1 MLEVLLAGTF
11 PAGTLEKMQQAVAGT
26 DIHIR
31 AVVTEEEFTR
41 ENDVDA
47 IILRIL
53 KMPRPV
59 IQRFSSRLKMIMRW
73 GVGYDAV
80 DIKTAREQG
89 IDVCNTPGANAYAV
103 SEMAVLL
110 MLAVGRKLLC
120 HEQKLEAGIWSREL
134 FTAQTRSLNHKLV
147 GIVGGG
153 HIGRQVARKVQAFG
167 AQVQYYDPYR
177 LPAEM
182 EKEFEMDYVDYPE
195 LLATSDVISY
205 HVPLLD
211 STRHMLNKEN
221 IKTVKRGAII
231 INTSRSGIVEDEA
244 LVEAKKAGLISGAG
258 LDCTEETPITKENP
272 LLQDPDIIVTPH
284 VGGSTNDISEA
295 IMPMIVE
302 NLKLLAA
309 GEKVKYVVNGM
320 QGTK

>member
-221 IKTVKRGAII
+221 IKTVKPGAII

-309 GEKVKYVVNGM
+309 GEKVKYVVNG
-320 QGTK
+320 

>member
-31 AVVTEEEFTR
+31 AVVTEEEFAR

-167 AQVQYYDPYR
+167 AHVQYYDPYR

-182 EKEFEMDYVDYPE
+182 EKEFEMDYE
-195 LLATSDVISY
+195 L
-205 HVPLLD
+205 
-211 STRHMLNKEN
+211 
-221 IKTVKRGAII
+221 
-231 INTSRSGIVEDEA
+231 
-244 LVEAKKAGLISGAG
+244 
-258 LDCTEETPITKENP
+258 TPNC
-272 LLQDPDIIVTPH
+272 
-284 VGGSTNDISEA
+284 
-295 IMPMIVE
+295 
-302 NLKLLAA
+302 
-309 GEKVKYVVNGM
+309 
-320 QGTK
+320 